1 MDELKSIYAP
11 SEKKT
16 VLILESYSQCWQIL
30 EQLSNHVNPNF
41 ALILTERSAIHR
53 VTCGKLNRIF
63 PKYKRKFLTELN
75 SMEIRQ
81 LSTQLVNNNF
91 DYIENVPSK
100 NQRLRILEEKIKNE
114 WNCHFSDIL
123 LQLFQST
130 DIHTRLV
137 REFQQ
142 ISSNSPVGKL
152 VALALFSSVSNLR
165 LNLTDFLEL
174 LHLDY
179 VKLRLDEN
187 HTFQEFFSTEDSQ
200 IRVQSSVVARELLFN
215 IQDISI
221 LTNA

>member
-1 MDELKSIYAP
+1 MFHLKIN
-11 SEKKT
+11 E
-16 VLILESYSQCWQIL
+16 
-30 EQLSNHVNPNF
+30 
-41 ALILTERSAIHR
+41 
-53 VTCGKLNRIF
+53 
-63 PKYKRKFLTELN
+63 
-75 SMEIRQ
+75 
-81 LSTQLVNNNF
+81 
-91 DYIENVPSK
+91 
-100 NQRLRILEEKIKNE
+100 LRILEEKIKNE

-165 LNLTDFLEL
+165 LNLTHFLEL

-221 LTNA
+221 LTNALTTVVQTIGDSYSTNTFYKEILKSILSHSNFVHFVKKDETSAMVILDFYNSVRNTPFCRK

>member
-1 MDELKSIYAP
+1 MQLIQRLLSESVNIFTFSQYNDHTLDELKSIYAP
-11 SEKKT
+11 SKKKT

-114 WNCHFSDIL
+114 WNCHFPI
-123 LQLFQST
+123 F
-130 DIHTRLV
+130 
-137 REFQQ
+137 F
-142 ISSNSPVGKL
+142 SNY
-152 VALALFSSVSNLR
+152 SNLQIFTLDSLESFNR
-165 LNLTDFLEL
+165 FLQIHL
-174 LHLDY
+174 L
-179 VKLRLDEN
+179 VN
-187 HTFQEFFSTEDSQ
+187 
-200 IRVQSSVVARELLFN
+200 
-215 IQDISI
+215 
-221 LTNA
+221 